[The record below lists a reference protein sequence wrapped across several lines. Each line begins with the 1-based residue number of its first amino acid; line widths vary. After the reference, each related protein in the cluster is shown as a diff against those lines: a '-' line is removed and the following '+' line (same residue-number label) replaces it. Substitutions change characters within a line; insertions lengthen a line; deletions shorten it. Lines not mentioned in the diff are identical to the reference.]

1 MKDGLETGN
10 ASVHCKAGVRDPGA
24 KAALESGRKDRAE
37 ELLRPGATPGPLS
50 LLSCFLLSVLV
61 LWAQR

>member
-1 MKDGLETGN
+1 MKHGLETGD
-10 ASVHCKAGVRDPGA
+10 ASVNYKAGVWDPGA

-37 ELLRPGATPGPLS
+37 ELPRPGAIPGPLF

-61 LWAQR
+61 LWVQ